1 MTFSINIGG
10 LPAIILDET
19 QFHALEDAMNA
30 HANHGFRD
38 GWTTTAEGIRI
49 VECAD
54 VPPRLIEETHSELGE
69 ILRAVADYMWSEGC
83 SCCRNIE
90 EHEQNKAV
98 LAKLLKVPKYD
109 DGSGY
114 DFSPFR
120 TERASSS
127 TQGSGKHE

>member
-1 MTFSINIGG
+1 MKFSINIGV
-10 LPAIILDET
+10 LPAIILNET
-19 QFHALEDAMNA
+19 QFHALEDAINV

-49 VECAD
+49 VECSDGA
-54 VPPRLIEETHSELGE
+54 PKNLIEETHSELGE
-69 ILRAVADYMWSEGC
+69 IRRAVADYMWSEGC
-83 SCCRNIE
+83 SCCRDTE
-90 EHEQNKAV
+90 AHDENKAT

-127 TQGSGKHE
+127 TQGPK